1 MKASY
6 PIGEKPRDARDQ
18 EEASSWRVLLDRA
31 QSVSSGRKVRLER
44 FARIL
49 ELYRSRT
56 AHLPSIVKVTG
67 TSGKGSVCAILE
79 SMFLRDGKRVCTF
92 TSPHLVTERER
103 IRLNGKVVSSEL
115 WEHAATNARP
125 FFDEILAI
133 LGNDCQPS
141 FFETVLLLAL
151 NISQANEV
159 DILLLEVA
167 VGGYNDVVSL
177 FSSPLSA
184 ITTVGIDHQ
193 LELGDTVS
201 EIAADK
207 VGIAS
212 AGSTLVLGPSIQ
224 GEARSVIL
232 LDAAQREVKVVQ
244 ADRSRITPLAYTNSG
259 SQVQVGDVQ
268 FRLPLPGRFQLD
280 NLATALS
287 LLESAV
293 LLGWANNLNSVSGAS
308 QTHWPARLELVRTH
322 PLGPYWLIDAG
333 HNPLAYREIRTYI
346 TEFYPTSKV
355 ALVFG
360 ASELD
365 KASEGLTI
373 LSPAFDAIFVTTGF
387 YRSAVNSIND
397 LHNAKAILD
406 KLTFVR
412 NPLEAFRL
420 ALECKE
426 PFDLIVVTGS
436 VFLVGHWKTLFMAGS
451 LSLGA
456 KAL

>member
-232 LDAAQREVKVVQ
+232 
-244 ADRSRITPLAYTNSG
+244 AYTNSG